1 MSDKSSAVAK
11 PRSALELLET
21 VPDSLLR
28 RLKQYSGRL
37 ATEAVSAMQER
48 LPFFAELEASQRASV
63 QLVVQTAVVN
73 FVEWMR
79 DPRSNVSYTAQAF
92 ELVPQELTR
101 RIALRHTVDMV
112 RVTMEFFEEVV
123 PVLGGSE
130 EQLTALTV
138 GILKY
143 SRDLAFTAATAY
155 ANAAEAR
162 GTWDSRME
170 ASVVDAV
177 VRGDTGPELLSRA
190 ATLNWDTTAPATVV
204 VGTPA
209 PGRDSSADSERASQ
223 RVRDIAARHGRAAL
237 TDVHGTWLVA
247 IVSGHVSQT
256 DKFLGDVLQ
265 AFSGDPVVIGPTAPM
280 LTAAYHSA
288 SEAISGMNAVAGWSG
303 APRPVQ
309 ARELLPERALMG
321 DASAI
326 VALHTDVMR
335 PLADAGPT
343 LAETLD
349 AYLDC
354 GGAIEACARK
364 LFVHPNTVRYRLK
377 RITDFTG
384 RDPTQPRDAYVLRVA
399 ATVGQ
404 LNYPTQQS
412 SVRNNTMPQL
422 PLPAKGPVKG
432 QVTDDVMAQSA
443 R

>member
-1 MSDKSSAVAK
+1 
-11 PRSALELLET
+11 

-28 RLKQYSGRL
+28 RLKHYSGRL
-37 ATEAVSAMQER
+37 ATQAVSAMQER
-48 LPFFAELEASQRASV
+48 LPFFADLEASQRASV
-63 QLVVQTAVVN
+63 ALVVQTAVVN
-73 FVEWMR
+73 FVEWMH
-79 DPRSNVSYTAQAF
+79 DPHSDVSYTAKAF
-92 ELVPQELTR
+92 ELVPQDLTR

-123 PVLGGSE
+123 PLLARSEEHSE
-130 EQLTALTV
+130 EQLTGLTV

-155 ANAAEAR
+155 ADAAEAR

-190 ATLNWDTTAPATVV
+190 AALNWDTTAPATVV
-204 VGTPA
+204 VGIPA
-209 PGRDSSADSERASQ
+209 PGRDGTNGQGGSERASQ
-223 RVRDIAARHGRAAL
+223 AVRDIAAQHGRAAL

-247 IVSGHVSQT
+247 IVSGQLSPT
-256 DKFLGDVLQ
+256 EKFLGDLLS
-265 AFSGDPVVIGPTAPM
+265 AFSDGPVVIGPSAPM
-280 LTAAYHSA
+280 LTAAHHSA

-303 APRPVQ
+303 APRPVL

-326 VALHTDVMR
+326 VALHTDVMG

-343 LAETLD
+343 LIETLD

-404 LNYPTQQS
+404 LNYPTHPS
-412 SVRNNTMPQL
+412 SVGNNAITRV
-422 PLPAKGPVKG
+422 PLPVRGGAVAP
-432 QVTDDVMAQSA
+432 SA

>member
-1 MSDKSSAVAK
+1 VNDNRSAPLGPLAP
-11 PRSALELLET
+11 PRSPLELLDT

-48 LPFFAELEASQRASV
+48 LPFFADLEASQRASV
-63 QLVVQTAVVN
+63 ALVVQTAVVN
-73 FVEWMR
+73 FVEWMQ
-79 DPRSNVSYTAQAF
+79 DPHSDVSYTAQAF
-92 ELVPQELTR
+92 ELVPQDLTR

-123 PVLGGSE
+123 PLLARSD

-155 ANAAEAR
+155 ADAAEAR

-190 ATLNWDTTAPATVV
+190 AALNWDTTAPATVV

-209 PGRDSSADSERASQ
+209 PGRDASNDQGGSERASQ
-223 RVRDIAARHGRAAL
+223 DVRDIAARHGRAAL

-247 IVSGHVSQT
+247 IVSGQLSPT
-256 DKFLGDVLQ
+256 DKFLGDLLE
-265 AFSGDPVVIGPTAPM
+265 AFSDDPVVIGPTAPM
-280 LTAAYHSA
+280 LTAAFHSA
-288 SEAISGMNAVAGWSG
+288 SEAISGMNAVAGWRG
-303 APRPVQ
+303 APRPVL

-343 LAETLD
+343 LIETLD

-404 LNYPTQQS
+404 LNYQS
-412 SVRNNTMPQL
+412 SIGNNAMTQL
-422 PLPAKGPVKG
+422 PLPGRGGA
-432 QVTDDVMAQSA
+432 MAPSG